1 MYPYSILVI
10 LITFLN
16 FSSTYAQEKLCGTIT
31 TQEDIDFINE
41 NMDLIKY
48 YENEYYNLRQ
58 NKSSTALSSIPI
70 QVHIVT
76 NDDGSGGIDIND
88 VLTELEEVNSYFLN
102 SFVEFYVCD
111 DVNYINSSSLY
122 EFDQET
128 QQDQLF
134 SNHYPDILNLYFVDS
149 ISFGDGG
156 ACGYTYLPG
165 NSNPYYD
172 VVVMD
177 NGCTTGNS
185 NTTLTHEMGHHLNLI
200 HTHGPQNGTL
210 TNELVSGTNCLT
222 AGDLL
227 CDTPADPQLG
237 YSNVNNVNCL
247 YSESGTPTTDAQGN
261 IFNPDTSN
269 IMSYA
274 PQECTDTLS
283 EDQYARMYAGYHIYK
298 NYYTCPSFGVSFTS
312 NQNIQEC
319 GEQLVVEFSE
329 DAFSDAIS
337 WEWDIDGD
345 DIIDYTTESFT
356 HTYMSPGSYDVSLK
370 ISNGTESITKVYPD
384 YISFESNTYE
394 TSKIYLNVSVKN
406 GINENTWEFKDSL
419 GNILYSGGPYDSQG
433 LYEYEFDAAQDC
445 YTFTMYD
452 RAGDGLTNHSWNL
465 GSEYYELLDENN
477 NQIIYGRD
485 FGFEENTLIKNE
497 YFNIFDHQN
506 NSFFI
511 FPNPTTEYVIVTG
524 NKTINEFLIYDINGK
539 LTKSEKINQLPTL
552 NISLR
557 GFNKGIYFIKIISN
571 NSSSVKKLII
581 K

>member
-1 MYPYSILVI
+1 
-10 LITFLN
+10 
-16 FSSTYAQEKLCGTIT
+16 
-31 TQEDIDFINE
+31 
-41 NMDLIKY
+41 
-48 YENEYYNLRQ
+48 
-58 NKSSTALSSIPI
+58 
-70 QVHIVT
+70 
-76 NDDGSGGIDIND
+76 
-88 VLTELEEVNSYFLN
+88 
-102 SFVEFYVCD
+102 
-111 DVNYINSSSLY
+111 
-122 EFDQET
+122 
-128 QQDQLF
+128 
-134 SNHYPDILNLYFVDS
+134 
-149 ISFGDGG
+149 
-156 ACGYTYLPG
+156 
-165 NSNPYYD
+165 
-172 VVVMD
+172 
-177 NGCTTGNS
+177 
-185 NTTLTHEMGHHLNLI
+185 
-200 HTHGPQNGTL
+200 
-210 TNELVSGTNCLT
+210 
-222 AGDLL
+222 
-227 CDTPADPQLG
+227 
-237 YSNVNNVNCL
+237 
-247 YSESGTPTTDAQGN
+247 
-261 IFNPDTSN
+261 
-269 IMSYA
+269 
-274 PQECTDTLS
+274 
-283 EDQYARMYAGYHIYK
+283 
-298 NYYTCPSFGVSFTS
+298 
-312 NQNIQEC
+312 
-319 GEQLVVEFSE
+319 
-329 DAFSDAIS
+329 
-337 WEWDIDGD
+337 
-345 DIIDYTTESFT
+345 
-356 HTYMSPGSYDVSLK
+356 MSPGSYDVSLK

-452 RAGDGLTNHSWNL
+452 SAGDGLTNDSWNL